1 MEGRIPGTVGTP
13 KAGNGELEVPAQAS
27 LLP

>member
-13 KAGNGELEVPAQAS
+13 EAGNSELEVPVQAS